1 MSGAMRRIL
10 AFMLMLILLLARN
23 AHAEE
28 WESLFQELA
37 REIAEEKNNADYGA
51 ADLLEKRVTDKGSF
65 RFWNV
70 EKKNWYGGLLPCQL
84 KTLERMLCFD

>member
-28 WESLFQELA
+28 WESLVQELA

-51 ADLLEKRVTDKGSF
+51 ADFWGKKSYCHWFVPFLECRT
-65 RFWNV
+65 
-70 EKKNWYGGLLPCQL
+70 EKLVRRSIAVPPKIFG
-84 KTLERMLCFD
+84 THVMF